1 MLFILNGANEMK
13 VLDVLLVLHIRVVIV
28 VGGANVVLVNCYF
41 AWWVRGVAAVRVA
54 DAVVAKPAMP
64 ILGGDGDSAVMV
76 FCYQGGSGQVVS
88 SSVVAQQ
95 LGCLFYLFFFFGPGW

>member
-41 AWWVRGVAAVRVA
+41 AW
-54 DAVVAKPAMP
+54 
-64 ILGGDGDSAVMV
+64 
-76 FCYQGGSGQVVS
+76 
-88 SSVVAQQ
+88 
-95 LGCLFYLFFFFGPGW
+95 

>member
-1 MLFILNGANEMK
+1 M
-13 VLDVLLVLHIRVVIV
+13 
-28 VGGANVVLVNCYF
+28 
-41 AWWVRGVAAVRVA
+41 RVA

-95 LGCLFYLFFFFGPGW
+95 LGCLFYLFFFFFVLVGRSIWESRFRLEKVCC